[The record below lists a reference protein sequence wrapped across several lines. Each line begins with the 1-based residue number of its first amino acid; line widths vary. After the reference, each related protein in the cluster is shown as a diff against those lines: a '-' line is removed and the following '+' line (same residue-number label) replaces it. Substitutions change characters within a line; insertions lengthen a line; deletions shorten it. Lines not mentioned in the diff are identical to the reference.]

1 MSIIDHKVFHI
12 SILASKII
20 KLVQR
25 ISDEDACLLIGIGRL
40 STDCYI
46 NSARLCYSCSL
57 TDLHNICVDNC

>member
-12 SILASKII
+12 NISASKII

-25 ISDEDACLLIGIGRL
+25 ISDEDACLLIGMERL

-46 NSARLCYSCSL
+46 NSARLCFSCSL
-57 TDLHNICVDNC
+57 TDMHNICVKIL